1 MGISNLIKM
10 TNICKVCNGKGEV
23 VVSCLITKNGKYIP
37 IKVFRCVACG
47 GKGSKENKIEEESN
61 NG

>member
-1 MGISNLIKM
+1 MDISNLIKM

-23 VVSCLITKNGKYIP
+23 VVSCLITKDSKYIP

-47 GKGSKENKIEEESN
+47 GSGVKNDCTEEAIS
-61 NG
+61 